1 MKPLSH
7 HEILGWIEPFARR
20 GLQADLAQ
28 SDRLAGTLL
37 FRETVLRGAA
47 PGESDL
53 TVRLRLERPAA
64 GRFRLLR
71 EARLANGLA
80 ATLAAEGEDVA
91 ALLEQI
97 ERVPVRRQ
105 LLEEPRFVLLL
116 DHELEPGAGEPG
128 ARLRLVQATAQLEG
142 FRLHL
147 DAAVSAKGAPGLVEL
162 TATPQRAVEIPEDL
176 LAVLGYSW
184 TRLTAF
190 GDAWRGELR
199 LRGAGLARGQR
210 AETRL
215 IAAVRHLADTF
226 AEPPARFHER
236 QVAARWRV
244 TLRRAVPLLV
254 CVALVVV
261 AASVRKLGFN
271 DDALLR
277 MIIFNVP
284 PLLMIT
290 VFCLP
295 ELPRIEIPPL
305 PRRLRARSWGADGG

>member
-28 SDRLAGTLL
+28 SDRLAGTLR
-37 FRETVLRGAA
+37 FRETSLRGAA
-47 PGESDL
+47 PGESEL
-53 TVRLRLERPAA
+53 VVRLRLERPAP
-64 GRFRLLR
+64 GRFRLVR

-80 ATLAAEGEDVA
+80 ATLAAEGDEIA
-91 ALLEQI
+91 ALLDQV

-105 LLEEPRFVLLL
+105 LLEAPGYVLLF

-147 DAAVSAKGAPGLVEL
+147 DAAVSVKGAPARVEL

-176 LAVLGYSW
+176 LAVLGYCW
-184 TRLTAF
+184 TRLTPF

-199 LRGAGLARGQR
+199 LRGAGLARGQL

-215 IAAVRHLADTF
+215 IEAVRHLAFTF
-226 AEPPARFHER
+226 AEPPASFHER

-254 CVALVVV
+254 CIVLLVV
-261 AASVRKLGFN
+261 AASVRRLGFN

-284 PLLMIT
+284 PLLMIAL
-290 VFCLP
+290 FCLP
-295 ELPRIEIPPL
+295 ELPRIEFPPL
-305 PRRLRARSWGADGG
+305 PRRPTARSWSGD

>member
-28 SDRLAGTLL
+28 SDRLAGKLL
-37 FRETVLRGAA
+37 FRDQPLRGAA

-53 TVRLRLERPAA
+53 VVRLRLERPAA

-71 EARLANGLA
+71 EARLASGLV
-80 ATLAAEGEDVA
+80 ATLALEGEDA
-91 ALLEQI
+91 AQLLEQL

-105 LLEEPRFVLLL
+105 LLEAPGYVVVF

-128 ARLRLVQATAQLEG
+128 ARLRLVQATAQLDG

-147 DAAVSAKGAPGLVEL
+147 DASVTARGAPGRVEL

-176 LAVLGYSW
+176 LAVLGFSW
-184 TRLTAF
+184 TRLTPF

-199 LRGAGLARGQR
+199 LRGAELARGQL

-215 IAAVRHLADTF
+215 LEAVRHLATTF

-236 QVAARWRV
+236 QVGARWRV
-244 TLRRAVPLLV
+244 TMRRAVPLLV
-254 CVALVVV
+254 CVALIVVS
-261 AASVRKLGFN
+261 ASVRKLGFN

-284 PLLMIT
+284 PLLMIA

-295 ELPRIEIPPL
+295 ELPRIEFPPL
-305 PRRLRARSWGADGG
+305 PRRLTARSWNGD